1 MKLKDILKINTNKIS
16 WLKVFKKLGADNE
29 TMKFVNDNVGKE
41 SSDDGG
47 GNNNIELTKGKKI
60 LSEYYY
66 FDLGLIQNNNNNIY
80 SSIFNT
86 FMTVFGFSLS
96 ESEEKD
102 EKMNIVEVGVTSSSY
117 DKTEVGNVIL
127 KYKIANGNY
136 GYMYDSLPL
145 GSGVDGTKIYIAIRK
160 YCPIYI
166 IDGSGM
172 YIPDIN
178 LANFADFFDIYMYN
192 AMLQSEV
199 TEESM
204 NQAKQLF
211 NNMINDCSIT
221 EEEFWAEAEIIND
234 INEILP

>member
-1 MKLKDILKINTNKIS
+1 MKRKIGELYNKPIVEGDKN
-16 WLKVFKKLGADNE
+16 LVTKNE
-29 TMKFVNDNVGKE
+29 THISELQGNSNNE
-41 SSDDGG
+41 GG
-47 GNNNIELTKGKKI
+47 ENGNIELTKGKKI

-66 FDLGLIQNNNNNIY
+66 FDLGLIQNNNIY
-80 SSIFNT
+80 SSIFNI

-96 ESEEKD
+96 EFEEKD
-102 EKMNIVEVGVTSSSY
+102 EKMNIVEEVGVTSSVY

-145 GSGVDGTKIYIAIRK
+145 GSGVDRTKIYIAIRK

-166 IDGSGM
+166 VDGSGM

-192 AMLQSEV
+192 AMLQGEG

-234 INEILP
+234 INEINEIL